1 MSPSLA
7 ELTEAELLRRLARF
21 APPDQ
26 LSDDTA
32 ALAADARPLVIN
44 TDVLVDGI
52 HFSCSILD
60 AVIFMQCGTS
70 FSLREYS
77 VQEQED

>member
-1 MSPSLA
+1 MSQTLA

-32 ALAADARPLVIN
+32 ALAADPRPLLIN

-52 HFSCSILD
+52 HFSD
-60 AVIFMQCGTS
+60 ATTCLLYTS
-70 FSLREYS
+70 PSPRDRQKS
-77 VQEQED
+77 RMPSSA

>member
-1 MSPSLA
+1 MSLTLA

-32 ALAADARPLVIN
+32 ALAADARPLLI
-44 TDVLVDGI
+44 LSLI
-52 HFSCSILD
+52 HI
-60 AVIFMQCGTS
+60 
-70 FSLREYS
+70 
-77 VQEQED
+77 

>member
-1 MSPSLA
+1 MSLTLA

-32 ALAADARPLVIN
+32 ALAADARPLLIN
-44 TDVLVDGI
+44 TDVLVLSLI
-52 HFSCSILD
+52 HI
-60 AVIFMQCGTS
+60 
-70 FSLREYS
+70 
-77 VQEQED
+77 